1 MTDSSGTVIV
11 GFDLGHGETA
21 LAKAYADKDSEP
33 AVMDLGATGGG
44 RQHVTMVAEHP
55 TRGVLVGRAAMDN
68 GATGLQLAFK
78 SPELTRE
85 EVRRPTTLFVRKVSE
100 DAVER
105 DQDLK
110 GGRRP
115 VRWVFGAPSGWNREL
130 RGEYAE
136 LLRAAGLPG
145 VDVVPESRAAL
156 LYARESGEVE
166 IDPGRLAGAVLVV
179 DLGSSTTD
187 FTTVLGHRTGPP
199 LDTGLPLGAG
209 LIDRTILEQQLDRNP
224 QGEALRELLQE
235 DRSIRL
241 VLELKCREVK
251 ETFFRTDRGKFATD
265 PEATVGT
272 VYPVKARGGSLYFHI
287 ELTAGDMAA
296 VLDTPQPSLDGRSWR
311 QAYGD
316 ALGGAAA
323 GLAGP
328 PDAVLLTGGASRMH
342 FVLEQT
348 REAFGADRVFLGTE
362 PEVAI
367 ARGLALAGRMSIRAA
382 GFRADIR
389 GLLDSDRVGSLVA
402 DRLPGLAEKL
412 GEAVADGM
420 TERHVIPAF
429 RRWRAGQITTLDE
442 MAAGISR
449 ALHAELTD
457 PANTRLQEAIA
468 TWQNA
473 LRPDL
478 EELTRP
484 ICRRRHLEPSA
495 MALPAV
501 RVSEGRLD
509 VPVDAAAATEVLDNI
524 ASVVNVVVAGI
535 VATTLFGAGTA
546 IIAATGP
553 FAVIVAFAL
562 LWAGLSEGKERALAK
577 AREANIPPMA
587 RKVGGEARMVA
598 KLQREAAAQEA
609 ALARAFGERFLEDGG
624 QRLAQEISKG
634 IAEDLEA
641 LADEAELLV
650 R

>member
-21 LAKAYADKDSEP
+21 LAKAYADKETAP
-33 AVMDLGATGGG
+33 TVLDLGATGGG

-55 TRGVLVGRAAMDN
+55 TRGVLVGRDAADRA
-68 GATGLQLAFK
+68 ATGLQLAFK
-78 SPELTRE
+78 SPELDRE

-105 DQDLK
+105 DQDLN
-110 GGRRP
+110 GARP
-115 VRWVFGAPSGWNREL
+115 VRWFFGAPSGWNREL
-130 RGEYAE
+130 RGEYAA
-136 LLRAAGLPG
+136 LLRTAGLPQ

-156 LYARESGEVE
+156 LYARESGEVK
-166 IDPGRLAGAVLVV
+166 IDTGRLSGAVLVV

-187 FTTVLGHRTGPP
+187 FTAVLGRRTGPP

-224 QGEALRELLQE
+224 QGAELREFLQE
-235 DRSIRL
+235 ERSVRL
-241 VLELKCREVK
+241 ILELMCREVK
-251 ETFFRTDRGKFATD
+251 ENFFRTDRSKFAAD

-272 VYPVKARGGSLYFHI
+272 IHRVKTRGGVLHFDI

-296 VLDTPQPSLDGRSWR
+296 VLDTPQPTLDGRSWR
-311 QAYGD
+311 QAYRD
-316 ALGGAAA
+316 ALDGAAA
-323 GLAGP
+323 GLPGP

-342 FVLEQT
+342 FVLEQA
-348 REAFGADRVFLGTE
+348 REVFGTDRVFLGTE

-402 DRLPGLAEKL
+402 DRLPQLAERL

-449 ALHAELTD
+449 SLHAELTD
-457 PANTRLQEAIA
+457 PDNTRLQEAIA

-484 ICRRRHLEPSA
+484 ICRRWHLEPSV
-495 MALPAV
+495 MALPTV
-501 RVSEGRLD
+501 RVSEGKLD

-562 LWAGLSEGKERALAK
+562 VWAGLTEGKDKALAK
-577 AREANIPPMA
+577 ARESNIPLMM
-587 RKVGGEARMVA
+587 RRVGGENRLIT
-598 KLQREAAAQEA
+598 KLQREAGAQEA